1 MTNSCSTALIFG
13 STGLVGSFLLQALLK
28 SESFTKIIAVTR
40 QPLEINNQKLENVV
54 CDFKDL
60 DADLKDISADHVFC
74 CLGTTIKKAG
84 NKAAFRHVDFD
95 LPVQIAHIMKRAGA
109 RHFSVVSALGA
120 DANSRIFY
128 NQVKGHLEQAVL
140 AANYEYTTILR
151 PSLLLGDRKEKR
163 LGESLSIKASAFVSP
178 FMLGP
183 LKSIRPV
190 QAESVAR
197 SMLQDAIEIT
207 NAKRE
212 KGAHIIESKEIFIN
226 Q

>member
-1 MTNSCSTALIFG
+1 MTNSYGTALIVG
-13 STGLVGSFLLQALLK
+13 STGLVGGFLLQELLQ
-28 SESFTKIIAVTR
+28 SVSFTKVIAVTR
-40 QPLEINNQKLENVV
+40 KSLEIDNPKMINIIS
-54 CDFKDL
+54 DFKDL
-60 DADLKDISADHVFC
+60 DEDLKALSVDHVFC

-84 NKAAFRHVDFD
+84 NKSVFRHVDFD

-109 RHFSVVSALGA
+109 KHFSVISALGA
-120 DANSRIFY
+120 DGSSRIFY
-128 NQVKGHLEQAVL
+128 NQVKGHLEQAIL

-163 LGESLSIKASAFVSP
+163 FAELISIKASAIVSP

-190 QAESVAR
+190 QAESVAL
-197 SMLQDAIEIT
+197 SMLQDAIEIID
-207 NAKRE
+207 AKRE
-212 KGAHIIESKEIFIN
+212 KGARIIESKDIYIN